1 MKGFVDL
8 VKESVDFS
16 DVKKA
21 ASSNSSQ
28 PLDLIATSVKIEI
41 TPTRPTSDGTTP
53 SQVDTQMV
61 EKLKDQ
67 IMKGVNSV
75 IDLKPAGDNMPTK
88 STITVVKVSGSGAY
102 LKNRFFRVKTDC
114 FGNFSPCFN

>member
-21 ASSNSSQ
+21 ATSNSSQ

-41 TPTRPTSDGTTP
+41 TPTRPTGVGTT
-53 SQVDTQMV
+53 SSKVETTME

-67 IMKGVNSV
+67 KWPCHPTESQ
-75 IDLKPAGDNMPTK
+75 PASPP
-88 STITVVKVSGSGAY
+88 GS
-102 LKNRFFRVKTDC
+102 
-114 FGNFSPCFN
+114 

>member
-21 ASSNSSQ
+21 ATSNSSQ

-41 TPTRPTSDGTTP
+41 TPTSPTGGGTTT
-53 SQVDTQMV
+53 SKVETTME

-75 IDLKPAGDNMPTK
+75 IDLKPAGDNMPTM
-88 STITVVKVSGSGAY
+88 STVTVVKVSGVQVDMGVEGA
-102 LKNRFFRVKTDC
+102 TP
-114 FGNFSPCFN
+114 SPPPSFYNKMM

>member
-21 ASSNSSQ
+21 ATSNSSQ

-41 TPTRPTSDGTTP
+41 TPTSHTGGGTTT
-53 SQVDTQMV
+53 SKVETTME

-75 IDLKPAGDNMPTK
+75 IDLKPAGDNMPTM
-88 STITVVKVSGSGAY
+88 STVTVVKVSGVQVNMGVEGA
-102 LKNRFFRVKTDC
+102 TP
-114 FGNFSPCFN
+114 SPPPLLFITR

>member
-21 ASSNSSQ
+21 ATSNSSQ

-41 TPTRPTSDGTTP
+41 TPTSPTGTTT
-53 SQVDTQMV
+53 SKVETTME

-75 IDLKPAGDNMPTK
+75 IDLKPAGDNMPTM
-88 STITVVKVSGSGAY
+88 STVTVVKVSGIQMYMGVEGA
-102 LKNRFFRVKTDC
+102 TP
-114 FGNFSPCFN
+114 SPPPLLFITR

>member
-21 ASSNSSQ
+21 ATSNSSQ

-41 TPTRPTSDGTTP
+41 TPTSPTGGGTTT
-53 SQVDTQMV
+53 SKV
-61 EKLKDQ
+61 ETTMEEQLKDE
-67 IMKGVNSV
+67 IMKGVDSV
-75 IDLKPAGDNMPTK
+75 IDLKPAGDNMPTM
-88 STITVVKVSGSGAY
+88 STVTVVKVSGVLVDMGVEGA
-102 LKNRFFRVKTDC
+102 TP
-114 FGNFSPCFN
+114 SPPPLLFITR